1 MKNVEEEVPKT
12 YFERN
17 MIVVLF
23 ITALALGL
31 DYLSYYVLSKPNPWG
46 VLIAVPGLV
55 FTIQAL
61 WLILNPYLLVFENR
75 FEIKHS
81 FYYNKEFFYLDIKSI
96 ELTKNKLIITYND
109 LEKEALPI
117 FGMRESHKQKMFE
130 ELTQQINASSQNRG
144 F

>member
-1 MKNVEEEVPKT
+1 
-12 YFERN
+12 
-17 MIVVLF
+17 LF

-96 ELTKNKLIITYND
+96 ELSKNKLIITYND
-109 LEKEALPI
+109 LEKEALPM

>member
-1 MKNVEEEVPKT
+1 VKNVEEEVPKT

-96 ELTKNKLIITYND
+96 ELSKNKLIITYND
-109 LEKEALPI
+109 LEKEALPM

>member
-17 MIVVLF
+17 LLVVLF
-23 ITALALGL
+23 ITALALAL

-96 ELTKNKLIITYND
+96 ELSKNKLIITYND

-130 ELTQQINASSQNRG
+130 ELTQQINESNQNRG

>member
-1 MKNVEEEVPKT
+1 MKNIEEEVPKT

-17 MIVVLF
+17 IIVVLF

-96 ELTKNKLIITYND
+96 ELSKNKLIITYND
-109 LEKEALPI
+109 LEKEALPM

>member
-17 MIVVLF
+17 LLVVLF
-23 ITALALGL
+23 ITALALAL

-96 ELTKNKLIITYND
+96 ELSKNKLIITYND

-130 ELTQQINASSQNRG
+130 ELTQQINASNQNRG